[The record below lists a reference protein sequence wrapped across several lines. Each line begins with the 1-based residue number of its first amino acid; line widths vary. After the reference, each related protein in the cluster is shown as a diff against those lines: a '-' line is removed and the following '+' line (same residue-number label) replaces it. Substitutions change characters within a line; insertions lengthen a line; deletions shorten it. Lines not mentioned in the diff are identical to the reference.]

1 MSKPIILLT
10 MLIIPFGLYW
20 AASLDSAFL
29 MYLLLGLMGLVMAIA
44 LKRA

>member
-1 MSKPIILLT
+1 MSKPLILLA

-20 AASLDSAFL
+20 AASLDSAV
-29 MYLLLGLMGLVMAIA
+29 MIYLLLGLMGLVMAIA